1 MEMGEG
7 ILPILALVPFVARPR
22 SPLPPPTLFPF
33 SPSCFSLALPPLRG
47 EGASSHWFVLV
58 AVSGAFLSLG
68 LAALAV
74 LAGGHLTSESGSNK
88 YKLMT
93 WH

>member
-1 MEMGEG
+1 MGEG
-7 ILPILALVPFVARPR
+7 IFPILALVPFVARPR
-22 SPLPPPTLFPF
+22 SPLPPLPCSLFP
-33 SPSCFSLALPPLRG
+33 PLAFSLALPPLRG

-74 LAGGHLTSESGSNK
+74 LAGGHLTWESGSNK